1 MFKKIYAFRN
11 SAEAGM
17 LISLLKSNKF
27 HPLELQTSDH
37 LSFAGA
43 DIFYYVQVREDEY
56 ELAKKFLIQQ
66 GHKDIL

>member
-1 MFKKIYAFRN
+1 MLKKLYAFKS

-17 LISLLKSNKF
+17 MISLLKSNKF

-43 DIFYYVQVREDEY
+43 DMWYYVQIPEEEY
-56 ELAKKFLIQQ
+56 EPVKKFLVKQ
-66 GHKDIL
+66 GYEDVL